1 MLTRASHHALGTHP
15 TGHPGQA
22 LCSPRWAVGE
32 VPVPPTAPPSP
43 GYYHVLYKGL
53 AQAQAAWHGETYCL
67 TGGYHVYEDA
77 QLPTPAKAA
86 QEMPAPSGTPKRQ
99 RVQEESD
106 QDLGCP
112 SAKIPCLKLKHGGK
126 G

>member
-1 MLTRASHHALGTHP
+1 M
-15 TGHPGQA
+15 
-22 LCSPRWAVGE
+22 
-32 VPVPPTAPPSP
+32 PPTAPSSP

-77 QLPTPAKAA
+77 QLPTPAKAE
-86 QEMPAPSGTPKRQ
+86 QEKPEPSGAAKRP

-112 SAKIPCLKLKHGGK
+112 SAKIPLLKLKLGDK
-126 G
+126 R